1 MSPAGRVATNESG
14 RVGKGSSLKIII
26 KFFIQDMACAVD
38 YNGKLLLEE
47 KGRLATSPNGN
58 GGWFSSMVK
67 AGLDKDL
74 HQKNIKWI
82 NIFAVDNVLQR
93 IADPA
98 FIGITC
104 QKKWPKPAHPTAAWN
119 INTA

>member
-1 MSPAGRVATNESG
+1 MVYSG
-14 RVGKGSSLKIII
+14 RCGTSPSLFINNYI

-47 KGRLATSPNGN
+47 KGRLAISPNGN
-58 GGWFSSMVK
+58 GGWFTSMVK

-74 HQKNIKWI
+74 HLKNIKWI

-98 FIGITC
+98 FLGATC
-104 QKKWPKPAHPTAAWN
+104 QKKWPKPARPTAAWN
-119 INTA
+119 INTT

>member
-1 MSPAGRVATNESG
+1 MGTRLGFDLPKGCFN
-14 RVGKGSSLKIII
+14 VGLTHPLYIFECLI
-26 KFFIQDMACAVD
+26 
-38 YNGKLLLEE
+38 NNLLEE

-58 GGWFSSMVK
+58 GGWFTSMVK

-93 IADPA
+93 IADPVFVGA
-98 FIGITC
+98 TILGKY
-104 QKKWPKPAHPTAAWN
+104 QSASKVVEK
-119 INTA
+119 

>member
-1 MSPAGRVATNESG
+1 MERLAWER
-14 RVGKGSSLKIII
+14 R
-26 KFFIQDMACAVD
+26 
-38 YNGKLLLEE
+38 
-47 KGRLATSPNGN
+47 GRLPPPCLNGN
-58 GGWFSSMVK
+58 GGWFTSMVK

-104 QKKWPKPAHPTAAWN
+104 QKKAEARASDGSLEYKYGVILNYLFALDKL
-119 INTA
+119 